1 LQPVRSLD
9 IVSSTETP
17 GSSSGTVDEPLDRR
31 LGSAAAHAETNIPMA
46 DPEDTVDSVL
56 KRMRGVQFGSAA
68 VVAVCSGVQLVGLV
82 TIERLFAARGQAT
95 VATVM
100 DAQPPVV
107 APGVDQEHAAWLA
120 TQRAESGLAVVD
132 ETGQFRGLI
141 PPQRLAAIL
150 LEEHDEDLVRL
161 GGFLRSS
168 ASARS
173 ASEESVGRRLW
184 HRLPWLAVGLI
195 GAMVSAA
202 MLGSIENQ
210 MSANLAVAYFIPGI
224 VYLADAVGTQ
234 TETLAIRG
242 LSVGVGIGGV
252 ARREAATGLLVGLL
266 LAATLL
272 PTISLLWHDVTLAAA
287 VSLAVLGAS
296 TLATMVA
303 MSLPYLLHRLGSDPA
318 FGSGPLATVVQ
329 DLLSILLYLA
339 AIRLIL

>member
-1 LQPVRSLD
+1 M
-9 IVSSTETP
+9 SSTETP
-17 GSSSGTVDEPLDRR
+17 SSSSGTIDEPLDQR
-31 LGSAAAHAETNIPMA
+31 LGSAAAHAETNIPIA

-56 KRMRGVQFGSAA
+56 KRMRGVRFDSAA
-68 VVAVCSGVQLVGLV
+68 VVAVCSGAQLAGVV
-82 TIERLFAARGQAT
+82 TIERLLAAPGQSA

-120 TQRAESGLAVVD
+120 VQRAETGLAVVD
-132 ETGQFRGLI
+132 EQGQFQGVI

-161 GGFLRSS
+161 GGFLKSS

-195 GAMVSAA
+195 GAVVSAA
-202 MLGSIENQ
+202 LLASIEHQ

-224 VYLADAVGTQ
+224 VYLAAAVGTQ

-252 ARREAATGLLVGLL
+252 VGREAVTGLLVGLL
-266 LAATLL
+266 LAAAML
-272 PTISLLWHDVTLAAA
+272 PTVSWLWHDVALAAA
-287 VSLAVLGAS
+287 VSLAVLAAS
-296 TLATMVA
+296 TVATMVA
-303 MSLPYLLHRLGSDPA
+303 LALPYLLHRLGTDPA
-318 FGSGPLATVVQ
+318 FGSGPLATVVE

-339 AIRLIL
+339 AVRLIL